1 MKFIVRFCCFCLFV
15 YFPQRVQRYD
25 LLSFSDIVLVWLCT
39 YIIACHL
46 PDSLRHHAEEMVN
59 VGFAYFTVF
68 CVGATFMAK
77 YSDNR

>member
-1 MKFIVRFCCFCLFV
+1 MKFIVGFCCFFLFA

-25 LLSFSDIVLVWLCT
+25 PLGFSDVALVWLCT

-59 VGFAYFTVF
+59 VGFAYFTMF